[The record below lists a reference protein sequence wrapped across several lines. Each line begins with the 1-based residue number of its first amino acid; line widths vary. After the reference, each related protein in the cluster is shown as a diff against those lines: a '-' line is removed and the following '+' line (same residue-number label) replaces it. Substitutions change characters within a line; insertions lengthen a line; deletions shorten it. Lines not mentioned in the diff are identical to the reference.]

1 MKGFTFVQFPLD
13 AITDIDRLECLPMS
27 ILVRMAKMMNR
38 NGYLRMTYK
47 VMAKQLPLS
56 ERSYYRAIE
65 SLLDSRLLE
74 RKGQSTYRVVG
85 FYYGKPKELVPVEL
99 TDLSTG
105 RKYATK
111 GRTQA

>member
-1 MKGFTFVQFPLD
+1 MKGFTWVQFPFD

-56 ERSYYRAIE
+56 KSNYYRAIE
-65 SLLDSRLLE
+65 SLIESHLIE
-74 RKGQSTYRVVG
+74 RKGQSAYKVTG
-85 FYYGKPKELVPVEL
+85 FYYGKPKELAPVEF

-105 RKYATK
+105 RKYQK
-111 GRTQA
+111 RPSQ